1 MTSAMMSAEI
11 AARRAYVLTVSPSGP
26 RDLSKDEYHDL
37 LLAKV
42 REVELA
48 ELREESNRLHSRL
61 LVFTLKVLIF
71 LAALPLLAVIGVFG
85 IVGWALG
92 W

>member
-1 MTSAMMSAEI
+1 MMSAEI
-11 AARRAYVLTVSPSGP
+11 AARRAYVLMVSPSGP

-42 REVELA
+42 KEVELA

-61 LVFTLKVLIF
+61 FVFTLKIGIF
-71 LAALPLLAVIGVFG
+71 LAALPLLAVVGVFAF
-85 IVGWALG
+85 IGWVLE
-92 W
+92 